1 MFTIFYFPGQE
12 KRPEQPVQASA
23 SWALELSECQFGR
36 GSKRDREDLRVGQDP
51 PTRSSRLRHSK
62 PSKPVAQN
70 FAQPN
75 FRYVKEHCHLA
86 DYTFFILLIVQMT
99 LFKYNFKFLDFGKQ
113 YFFLETPPQNS
124 FSGKFVWSSCR
135 NHVQYQG
142 PYFETAIFLA
152 SILCPSK
159 RPPSSIVPG
168 PGLVPD
174 CRVLRL

>member
-1 MFTIFYFPGQE
+1 VFTIFYFPGQE

-75 FRYVKEHCHLA
+75 FSVPSNIFAQSAVATNQVPRQVSNPSHERPNGGCWEIGTVPAWDVGYCSSWELSGGSQRTSLWLARRILGSFTPTPKEQS
-86 DYTFFILLIVQMT
+86 FII
-99 LFKYNFKFLDFGKQ
+99 
-113 YFFLETPPQNS
+113 
-124 FSGKFVWSSCR
+124 
-135 NHVQYQG
+135 
-142 PYFETAIFLA
+142 
-152 SILCPSK
+152 
-159 RPPSSIVPG
+159 
-168 PGLVPD
+168 
-174 CRVLRL
+174 RVGHAFNATY